1 MQTFIQDLL
10 SFNGSLFTT
19 IHTPAGHEALL
30 DKLMPIIAKDVI
42 YLFPILI
49 ILLWWIPGGKS
60 YAARAERSVSREA
73 VVWTVA
79 AVVLALVL
87 NVALGALIPEP
98 RPFISFHFQPLI
110 THSADASFPS
120 DHAAISFAIA
130 GILLIRFFTA
140 PQRAATPPPPAYA
153 RNVQSPLPAAYA
165 RNVQGPPPAAYAR
178 NVQGPQNF
186 ASPAIAGLRWRTG
199 LLAALGLLM
208 AIAIGYAR
216 VYVGV
221 HYPLDIL
228 GGAIVGLLAALIV
241 WLIRKLLRPVARLA
255 ESGAH
260 LLHLA

>member
-1 MQTFIQDLL
+1 MQTFIQGLL

-19 IHTPAGHEALL
+19 IHTPAGHGALL
-30 DKLMPIIAKDVI
+30 DKLMPIIANDAI

-60 YAARAERSVSREA
+60 YAARAERSISREA
-73 VVWTVA
+73 VIWTVA
-79 AVVLALVL
+79 AVVLALIM
-87 NVALGALIPEP
+87 NVALGALLPEP

-120 DHAAISFAIA
+120 DHAAMSFAIA
-130 GILLIRFFTA
+130 GVLLIRFFL
-140 PQRAATPPPPAYA
+140 
-153 RNVQSPLPAAYA
+153 SPHGTVA
-165 RNVQGPPPAAYAR
+165 PPPAAYTR
-178 NVQGPQNF
+178 NVQSPQNF
-186 ASPAIAGLRWRTG
+186 ASPAISGLRWKTG
-199 LLAALGLLM
+199 LLAALGLLL

-216 VYVGV
+216 IYVGV

-228 GGAIVGLLAALIV
+228 GGAVVGLLAALII
-241 WLIRKLLRPVARLA
+241 WLVRGLLRPVARLA

>member
-30 DKLMPIIAKDVI
+30 DKLMPIIANDVI

-60 YAARAERSVSREA
+60 SAARAARSLSREA

-98 RPFISFHFQPLI
+98 RPFISFHFRPLI
-110 THSADASFPS
+110 THAADASFPS

-130 GILLIRFFTA
+130 GVLLIRFFISS
-140 PQRAATPPPPAYA
+140 RSAAA
-153 RNVQSPLPAAYA
+153 
-165 RNVQGPPPAAYAR
+165 PPPAAYAR
-178 NVQGPQNF
+178 NVQSPPPAVYARSVQSPPAAYARNVQTPQNF
-186 ASPAIAGLRWRTG
+186 PSPAIAGLHWRTG

-228 GGAIVGLLAALIV
+228 GGAIVGLLAALII
-241 WLIRKLLRPVARLA
+241 WLVRGLLRPVARLA

>member
-1 MQTFIQDLL
+1 MQTIIQDLL

-19 IHTPAGHEALL
+19 IHTPAGHTALL
-30 DKLMPIIAKDVI
+30 DRLMPIIANDVI
-42 YLFPILI
+42 YLFPLLI

-60 YAARAERSVSREA
+60 PAARAARSVSREA

-79 AVVLALVL
+79 AAVLAIIL
-87 NVALGALIPEP
+87 NVALGALLPEP

-110 THSADASFPS
+110 SHSADASFPS

-130 GILLIRFFTA
+130 GVLLIRYFMTYSRSA
-140 PQRAATPPPPAYA
+140 MPQAGPYQRSAMPQAGPYQRGAY
-153 RNVQSPLPAAYA
+153 
-165 RNVQGPPPAAYAR
+165 
-178 NVQGPQNF
+178 GPQNS
-186 ASPAIAGLRWRTG
+186 ASSQVAGLHWQTG
-199 LLAALGLLM
+199 LPAALGLLM

-241 WLIRKLLRPVARLA
+241 WLVRGLLRPVARLV
-255 ESGAH
+255 ENGAH
-260 LLHLA
+260 LVHLA

>member
-30 DKLMPIIAKDVI
+30 DKLMPIIANDVI

-73 VVWTVA
+73 VVWTVG
-79 AVVLALVL
+79 AVVLAIVL

-98 RPFISFHFQPLI
+98 RPFISFHFHPLI

-130 GILLIRFFTA
+130 GVLLIRFFISS
-140 PQRAATPPPPAYA
+140 RGAAA
-153 RNVQSPLPAAYA
+153 
-165 RNVQGPPPAAYAR
+165 PPPAAYAR
-178 NVQGPQNF
+178 NVQGPPSAVYARNVQSPQNR
-186 ASPAIAGLRWRTG
+186 ASPAVAGLHWRTG

-228 GGAIVGLLAALIV
+228 GGAIVGLLAAVIV
-241 WLIRKLLRPVARLA
+241 WLVRGLLRPVARLA

>member
-30 DKLMPIIAKDVI
+30 DKLMPLIANDVI

-60 YAARAERSVSREA
+60 SAARTERSLSREA

-98 RPFISFHFQPLI
+98 RPFISFHFRPLI

-130 GILLIRFFTA
+130 GVLLIRFFIS
-140 PQRAATPPPPAYA
+140 PRRAAAPPPSAYARSMQSPPPAVYA
-153 RNVQSPLPAAYA
+153 RNVQ
-165 RNVQGPPPAAYAR
+165 NPPPAAYAR
-178 NVQGPQNF
+178 SLQSPQNL
-186 ASPAIAGLRWRTG
+186 ANPAITGLRWRTG
-199 LLAALGLLM
+199 LLAALGLVM

-216 VYVGV
+216 VYVGI

-228 GGAIVGLLAALIV
+228 GGAGVGLLAALIV
-241 WLIRKLLRPVARLA
+241 WLVRGLLRPVARLA

>member
-1 MQTFIQDLL
+1 MQTLIQDLL
-10 SFNGSLFTT
+10 NFNGSLFTT

-30 DKLMPIIAKDVI
+30 DKLMPIIANDVI

-49 ILLWWIPGGKS
+49 IALWWIPGGKS
-60 YAARAERSVSREA
+60 SAARAERSVSREA
-73 VVWTVA
+73 VIWAVA
-79 AVVLALVL
+79 AVVLALIM

-98 RPFISFHFQPLI
+98 RPFISFHFRPLI
-110 THSADASFPS
+110 THSADAAFPS
-120 DHAAISFAIA
+120 DHAASTFAIA
-130 GILLIRFFTA
+130 GVLLIRFFIS
-140 PQRAATPPPPAYA
+140 PRGAAA
-153 RNVQSPLPAAYA
+153 
-165 RNVQGPPPAAYAR
+165 PPPAAYAR
-178 NVQGPQNF
+178 NIQNPPPAAYTRNVQSPQNF

-228 GGAIVGLLAALIV
+228 GGAVVGLLAALII
-241 WLIRKLLRPVARLA
+241 WLVRGLLRPVARLA